1 MFPPVDAD
9 AEPVAFALD
18 VGGGRARTA
27 FVVPARVLGIAA
39 SAGVRSAQI
48 VAPPAGDEP

>member
-18 VGGGRARTA
+18 LGGGRARA
-27 FVVPARVLGIAA
+27 VLVVPARVLGIAA
-39 SAGVRSAQI
+39 GVGGRAAAGL
-48 VAPPAGDEP
+48 APDAGGEP